1 MHLPTSRSG
10 ATVNTR
16 RWPRF
21 QVHLPVL
28 IAAETADSQI
38 AIPGMVSALSRAGM
52 EVYGGVPLQP
62 GDVME
67 VEFRTAGPLR
77 VSGIVRN
84 RSGYCFGLE
93 FLRFVAV
100 QEDENVVLAA
110 EFSGEL
116 SLPDWA
122 VLDMARLGGQTSV
135 IEATPADESLAELF
149 IERHQ
154 SFLRAGQKEI
164 DRLRRSAL
172 QIRQMRQAMER
183 LLQQR
188 QAGH

>member
-1 MHLPTSRSG
+1 MKLPTSNSRSI
-10 ATVNTR
+10 ANTR

-28 IAAETADSQI
+28 IAAETADSQV

-52 EVYGGVPLQP
+52 EVYGGVPLEP

-93 FLRFVAV
+93 FLRFIAL
-100 QEDENVVLAA
+100 QEDANVVLAA

-122 VLDMARLGGQTSV
+122 VLDMARLGAQNSV

-188 QAGH
+188 QSGH

>member
-1 MHLPTSRSG
+1 MNLPTSRPGSI
-10 ATVNTR
+10 VSTR

-52 EVYGGVPLQP
+52 EVYGGVPLEP

-93 FLRFVAV
+93 FLRFVAL
-100 QEDENVVLAA
+100 QEDQNVVLAA
-110 EFSGEL
+110 EFSGES

-122 VLDMARLGGQTSV
+122 VLDMARLGAQNSV

-188 QAGH
+188 QSGH

>member
-1 MHLPTSRSG
+1 MKLPTSSSG
-10 ATVNTR
+10 SIANTR

-21 QVHLPVL
+21 QVHLPVF

-52 EVYGGVPLQP
+52 EVYGGVPLEP

-93 FLRFVAV
+93 FLRFIAM
-100 QEDENVVLAA
+100 QEEENVVLA
-110 EFSGEL
+110 EFSGES

-122 VLDMARLGGQTSV
+122 ALDMARLGAQNSV
-135 IEATPADESLAELF
+135 IEVAPADESLAELF

-188 QAGH
+188 QSGH